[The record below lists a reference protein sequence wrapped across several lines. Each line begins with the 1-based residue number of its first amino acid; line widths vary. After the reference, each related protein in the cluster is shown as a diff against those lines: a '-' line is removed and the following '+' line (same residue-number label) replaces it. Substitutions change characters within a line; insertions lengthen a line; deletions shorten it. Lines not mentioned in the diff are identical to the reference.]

1 MDGANVYIYIF
12 IQRISLEITITIIVI
27 IIDHH
32 DKAISVLF
40 VASRIKEEE
49 EEEKMEQ
56 GEKNIKMSGLD
67 FFV

>member
-1 MDGANVYIYIF
+1 MDDANVYIYIF

-32 DKAISVLF
+32 DKAISILF
-40 VASRIKEEE
+40 VASRIKEE

>member
-1 MDGANVYIYIF
+1 MDDANVYIYIF

-32 DKAISVLF
+32 DKAISILF

-49 EEEKMEQ
+49 EK
-56 GEKNIKMSGLD
+56 KWNDKAKKI
-67 FFV
+67 

>member
-32 DKAISVLF
+32 DKAISILF

-49 EEEKMEQ
+49 E
-56 GEKNIKMSGLD
+56 KNGATRRKKYKN
-67 FFV
+67 VRP